1 MNERSP
7 CSFTVSRL
15 LDRFSTVK
23 SIIPKAACWLKV
35 VLIQTSALSHNLVLL
50 AAEITHH
57 DGGGKEK
64 KFKADISN
72 LKEFISRDLNS
83 PHSTPRFLGSFSL

>member
-1 MNERSP
+1 MNVRPVPSQFP
-7 CSFTVSRL
+7 DSWIGL
-15 LDRFSTVK
+15 AL
-23 SIIPKAACWLKV
+23 LKV
-35 VLIQTSALSHNLVLL
+35 LFRKQLAGSRWVLIQTSALSHNLVPL
-50 AAEITHH
+50 ATEITHH
-57 DGGGKEK
+57 DGGRKEK